1 MPAQSPNEVHVP
13 LIDVQVVAEI
23 LTALA
28 AASGALQAAEEAAAA
43 YSGRRR
49 TAWEHLRGQ

>member
-49 TAWEHLRGQ
+49 SAWEHLRA